1 MEATH
6 WPKLLLL
13 LVAAVASG
21 LLVLR
26 SDGDAPNK
34 PRAPTLGIGYYMKNA
49 ELVVTGDSGRALY
62 RLQTEHATQI
72 AENGVIE
79 LEPVR
84 VSYDP
89 LQEAPWDLLASK
101 GHILPDGN
109 IIRLTGDVIAM
120 TRGDIR
126 PSIRIGTEFL
136 ELDTDTYIASTDK
149 DVAIDYTNNKVFA
162 TGLRAY
168 LKEDRLQLISNVN
181 GVYLP

>member
-1 MEATH
+1 MHTTH
-6 WPKLLLL
+6 WPRLLLL
-13 LVAAVASG
+13 LIAAVASG
-21 LLVLR
+21 VLVLR
-26 SDGDAPNK
+26 SGVDAPDQ
-34 PRAPTLGIGYYMKNA
+34 PRAPTLGMGYYMNNA
-49 ELVVTGDSGRALY
+49 ELVVTDDSGRALY
-62 RLQTEHATQI
+62 RLRTDHAVQV

-89 LQEAPWDLLASK
+89 LQEPPWDLLANK
-101 GHILPDGN
+101 GHILPDRN
-109 IIRLTGDVIAM
+109 IIRLTGDVIAL
-120 TRGDIR
+120 TRGEIR
-126 PSIRIGTEFL
+126 PSVRISTELL

-149 DVAIDYTNNKVFA
+149 DVAIDYTNNQVFA